1 MTYGSGRAL
10 EEGDLPDLV
19 EPGYIDAKVEDI
31 EDVSGPEFGNHH

>member
-19 EPGYIDAKVEDI
+19 EPGYLEDI

>member
-1 MTYGSGRAL
+1 MTNGSGRAL

-19 EPGYIDAKVEDI
+19 EPGYL